1 MTHQEETNG
10 KLLSDEEVKSIAE
23 HANDGIKGLKISG
36 SAAAFLAVMPLAEDI
51 PALLSDREAR
61 IQRNREGIEKMFAKM
76 CELDTPKRGELHL
89 LLISLFS

>member
-1 MTHQEETNG
+1 MMPKEENSG
-10 KLLSDEEVKSIAE
+10 KLLSDAEANEIARRSE
-23 HANDGIKGLKISG
+23 DAEYYDKYDCKQL
-36 SAAAFLAVMPLAEDI
+36 LEWDMPS
-51 PALLSDREAR
+51 LLSDREAR